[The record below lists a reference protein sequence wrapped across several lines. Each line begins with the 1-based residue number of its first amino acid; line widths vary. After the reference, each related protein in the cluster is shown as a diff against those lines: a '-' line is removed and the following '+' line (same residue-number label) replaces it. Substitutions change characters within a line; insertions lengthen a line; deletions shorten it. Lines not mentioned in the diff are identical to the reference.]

1 MKKTGNRLKSEEGA
15 SLAAA
20 LLFFVLCGVG
30 ASIILAAA
38 SSTAGKM
45 GQLPAADQ
53 KRFAVESAAAFLRDE
68 LKDDKNVITVKEILV
83 EDSRMSEPVSD
94 QISFSLAGGS
104 GEGRNSLLESYVRA
118 NYEPLGDAVPGGD
131 GSEKDLSVSLN
142 SGSGA
147 GQEDLKKLKADIHV
161 SMSSDYGITA
171 VISDAETDTD
181 HPEDLCRRKLTVPS
195 KVQTD
200 TDVSVE
206 HNETKDA
213 DGNVIEE
220 WTITTTTQT
229 TTIRW
234 ERGTIE
240 EMQEEMERRGQRMGK
255 KLTSE
260 NGETLTELLISVL
273 VIALG
278 LSMFA
283 AALTASRKMLIL
295 GTEKIETYY
304 SERNDL
310 EEEKSEKETWG
321 TLTVEETGGKRVDIG
336 SPSGENGTGTYPVK
350 LYHADIDSKKIWRYV
365 R

>member
-68 LKDDKNVITVKEILV
+68 LKADKNGITVKEVLV
-83 EDSRMSEPVSD
+83 EDSRRADPVSD
-94 QISFSLAGGS
+94 RISFTLAGGS

-118 NYEPLGDAVPGGD
+118 NYEPLGNAVLDGD
-131 GSEKDLSVSLN
+131 GSERDLTVSVNGGSGTGREDMKDLKTDV
-142 SGSGA
+142 
-147 GQEDLKKLKADIHV
+147 HV
-161 SMSSDYGITA
+161 SMSPDYSITA
-171 VISDAETDTD
+171 VISDTETAAD
-181 HPEDLCRRKLTVPS
+181 HPEDLCRRKLTVPA

-206 HNETKDA
+206 HGETKDA

-240 EMQEEMERRGQRMGK
+240 EM
-255 KLTSE
+255 
-260 NGETLTELLISVL
+260 
-273 VIALG
+273 
-278 LSMFA
+278 
-283 AALTASRKMLIL
+283 
-295 GTEKIETYY
+295 
-304 SERNDL
+304 
-310 EEEKSEKETWG
+310 
-321 TLTVEETGGKRVDIG
+321 
-336 SPSGENGTGTYPVK
+336 
-350 LYHADIDSKKIWRYV
+350 
-365 R
+365 

>member
-45 GQLPAADQ
+45 GQLPTADQ

-68 LKDDKNVITVKEILV
+68 LKDDKNVITVKET
-83 EDSRMSEPVSD
+83 
-94 QISFSLAGGS
+94 LAGGN

-118 NYEPLGDAVPGGD
+118 NYEPLGDAFPGGD

-161 SMSSDYGITA
+161 SMSSDYGIVA

-240 EMQEEMERRGQRMGK
+240 EM
-255 KLTSE
+255 
-260 NGETLTELLISVL
+260 
-273 VIALG
+273 
-278 LSMFA
+278 
-283 AALTASRKMLIL
+283 
-295 GTEKIETYY
+295 
-304 SERNDL
+304 
-310 EEEKSEKETWG
+310 
-321 TLTVEETGGKRVDIG
+321 
-336 SPSGENGTGTYPVK
+336 
-350 LYHADIDSKKIWRYV
+350 
-365 R
+365 

>member
-15 SLAAA
+15 SLAVA

-147 GQEDLKKLKADIHV
+147 GQED
-161 SMSSDYGITA
+161 
-171 VISDAETDTD
+171 
-181 HPEDLCRRKLTVPS
+181 RKS
-195 KVQTD
+195 
-200 TDVSVE
+200 
-206 HNETKDA
+206 
-213 DGNVIEE
+213 
-220 WTITTTTQT
+220 
-229 TTIRW
+229 
-234 ERGTIE
+234 
-240 EMQEEMERRGQRMGK
+240 
-255 KLTSE
+255 
-260 NGETLTELLISVL
+260 
-273 VIALG
+273 
-278 LSMFA
+278 
-283 AALTASRKMLIL
+283 
-295 GTEKIETYY
+295 
-304 SERNDL
+304 
-310 EEEKSEKETWG
+310 
-321 TLTVEETGGKRVDIG
+321 
-336 SPSGENGTGTYPVK
+336 
-350 LYHADIDSKKIWRYV
+350 
-365 R
+365 

>member
-1 MKKTGNRLKSEEGA
+1 M
-15 SLAAA
+15 
-20 LLFFVLCGVG
+20 
-30 ASIILAAA
+30 
-38 SSTAGKM
+38 
-45 GQLPAADQ
+45 
-53 KRFAVESAAAFLRDE
+53 ESAAAFLRDE

-240 EMQEEMERRGQRMGK
+240 EM
-255 KLTSE
+255 
-260 NGETLTELLISVL
+260 
-273 VIALG
+273 
-278 LSMFA
+278 
-283 AALTASRKMLIL
+283 
-295 GTEKIETYY
+295 
-304 SERNDL
+304 
-310 EEEKSEKETWG
+310 
-321 TLTVEETGGKRVDIG
+321 
-336 SPSGENGTGTYPVK
+336 
-350 LYHADIDSKKIWRYV
+350 
-365 R
+365 

>member
-30 ASIILAAA
+30 ASV
-38 SSTAGKM
+38 
-45 GQLPAADQ
+45 LPAADQ

-240 EMQEEMERRGQRMGK
+240 EM
-255 KLTSE
+255 
-260 NGETLTELLISVL
+260 
-273 VIALG
+273 
-278 LSMFA
+278 
-283 AALTASRKMLIL
+283 
-295 GTEKIETYY
+295 
-304 SERNDL
+304 
-310 EEEKSEKETWG
+310 
-321 TLTVEETGGKRVDIG
+321 
-336 SPSGENGTGTYPVK
+336 
-350 LYHADIDSKKIWRYV
+350 
-365 R
+365 

>member
-15 SLAAA
+15 SLAVA

-213 DGNVIEE
+213 EGNVIEE

-240 EMQEEMERRGQRMGK
+240 EM
-255 KLTSE
+255 
-260 NGETLTELLISVL
+260 
-273 VIALG
+273 
-278 LSMFA
+278 
-283 AALTASRKMLIL
+283 
-295 GTEKIETYY
+295 
-304 SERNDL
+304 
-310 EEEKSEKETWG
+310 
-321 TLTVEETGGKRVDIG
+321 
-336 SPSGENGTGTYPVK
+336 
-350 LYHADIDSKKIWRYV
+350 
-365 R
+365 

>member
-1 MKKTGNRLKSEEGA
+1 M
-15 SLAAA
+15 
-20 LLFFVLCGVG
+20 
-30 ASIILAAA
+30 
-38 SSTAGKM
+38 
-45 GQLPAADQ
+45 
-53 KRFAVESAAAFLRDE
+53 
-68 LKDDKNVITVKEILV
+68 
-83 EDSRMSEPVSD
+83 
-94 QISFSLAGGS
+94 
-104 GEGRNSLLESYVRA
+104 
-118 NYEPLGDAVPGGD
+118 
-131 GSEKDLSVSLN
+131 N

-240 EMQEEMERRGQRMGK
+240 EM
-255 KLTSE
+255 
-260 NGETLTELLISVL
+260 
-273 VIALG
+273 
-278 LSMFA
+278 
-283 AALTASRKMLIL
+283 
-295 GTEKIETYY
+295 
-304 SERNDL
+304 
-310 EEEKSEKETWG
+310 
-321 TLTVEETGGKRVDIG
+321 
-336 SPSGENGTGTYPVK
+336 
-350 LYHADIDSKKIWRYV
+350 
-365 R
+365 